1 MTYDPRPDSQAG
13 VPLFI
18 PLVAS
23 GVAGFMLV
31 VSLIFVLPLH

>member
-1 MTYDPRPDSQAG
+1 MTYDPRPDSQHG

-23 GVAGFMLV
+23 GLTGFMLV
-31 VSLIFVLPLH
+31 ASLIFVQ

>member
-1 MTYDPRPDSQAG
+1 MTYDPRPDSQHG

-23 GVAGFMLV
+23 GLTGFMLV
-31 VSLIFVLPLH
+31 ASLTFVLFG

>member
-1 MTYDPRPDSQAG
+1 MTYDPRDSQHG

-23 GVAGFMLV
+23 GLTGFMLV
-31 VSLIFVLPLH
+31 VSLTFALFG